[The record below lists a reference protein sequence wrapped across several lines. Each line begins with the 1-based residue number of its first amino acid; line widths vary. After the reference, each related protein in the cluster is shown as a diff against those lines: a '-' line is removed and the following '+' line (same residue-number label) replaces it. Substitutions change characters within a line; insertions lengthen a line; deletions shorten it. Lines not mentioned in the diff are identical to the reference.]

1 MSPIWV
7 RALLGMETVHT
18 YCNSKQKKYTFISR
32 QRARFETEH
41 CHVTEMGYGLTWK
54 TTDETTGRASWSAR
68 LVPLMVM
75 GGKEQVGGLLA
86 VRPGQTSQSTQVF
99 GPVLR
104 IRTFLCLFSR
114 CSVKISFFCLSHILV
129 HILTLYFLNFFNFN
143 LIPN

>member
-104 IRTFLCLFSR
+104 IRTFLMS
-114 CSVKISFFCLSHILV
+114 I
-129 HILTLYFLNFFNFN
+129 
-143 LIPN
+143 